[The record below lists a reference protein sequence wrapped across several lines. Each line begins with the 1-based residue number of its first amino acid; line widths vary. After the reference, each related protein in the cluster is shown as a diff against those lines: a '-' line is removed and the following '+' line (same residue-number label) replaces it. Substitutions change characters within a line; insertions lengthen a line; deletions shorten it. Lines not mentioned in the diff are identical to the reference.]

1 MSRSSLYSLGSN
13 LAANAAKHAWMAM
26 DNHGNFNRLLT
37 RDFTLVWARMAG
49 RSDPQ
54 KEVEISLIT
63 QRSQVQILSPL
74 LQVPFQTL
82 FRCNDERE
90 LTILGSEHQ

>member
-1 MSRSSLYSLGSN
+1 
-13 LAANAAKHAWMAM
+13 M

-49 RSDPQ
+49 RSDP
-54 KEVEISLIT
+54 KNEAEISLIT

-74 LQVPFQTL
+74 RKSGLVKRG
-82 FRCNDERE
+82 FRRF
-90 LTILGSEHQ
+90 SEAASRLPWAAVGNL